1 MDETQKGNETTEQTS
16 FDVEA
21 APVEAAETPYTNDT
35 DFESAPLGALDDNQE
50 TTEDADTNAQ
60 ETCAA
65 GYDADEEQTASDI
78 DAVPADAADPQD
90 ADTEPESAQAP
101 LMPAFLTREEYEQ
114 VGDDPDP
121 LPEGFEVIDGG
132 MSDDPL
138 IEIAS
143 YAPQQHVHAPG
154 AMPGA
159 APAPQTAPYGAPAQ
173 AQPAL
178 SPNAP
183 NAQGAPEQTQKDPQ
197 TPEANG
203 PGAAQAVGAF
213 ITEGVGAV
221 RQVSAAKRAHASAR
235 EELEQLEQTILEQ
248 QDELAHRR
256 DIEERYS
263 QIIEEESARQ
273 DQAILNI
280 AQAKAAQDSI
290 RAAVDALKEKLAAV
304 READAQTEKRL
315 KAAVDAAEGKEASS
329 RESGTRLQR
338 RLDDAKKSLEK
349 AETEREVAIDT
360 AQRAID
366 TAATRLAT
374 LREEFAEVQ
383 RNPSANSAAYSV
395 RSNELQLEI
404 SDAAEELRQAQHALP
419 VITEEVERNLA
430 TARAMVEEAKKPIDA
445 AKRAHREVTN
455 EADEARDALDTA
467 NNAAAE
473 RQRELRDQIAAQE
486 KAIKEQDRLI
496 AGEQAEADDAQAVM
510 DEANDIHAHPEITEA
525 LEADLERNRAERAEQ
540 ASEVQEL
547 ADAERD
553 VRQRTHDSRV
563 RFMGAIGIGAAI
575 VLALIVLAWFI
586 FG

>member
-21 APVEAAETPYTNDT
+21 APVEAAEAPYTNDT

-50 TTEDADTNAQ
+50 TAEDADTNAR
-60 ETCAA
+60 ETYAA
-65 GYDADEEQTASDI
+65 DHDADEGQAAGGI
-78 DAVPADAADPQD
+78 GAVPAGAADPQD
-90 ADTEPESAQAP
+90 ADAEPTSAQAP

-143 YAPQQHVHAPG
+143 YAPQQHAHAPV

-159 APAPQTAPYGAPAQ
+159 APAPQAAPYGAPAQ
-173 AQPAL
+173 AEAPLPPAQPPVQ
-178 SPNAP
+178 S
-183 NAQGAPEQTQKDPQ
+183 APEQTQKGPQ
-197 TPEANG
+197 APEANG

-366 TAATRLAT
+366 AAAARLAT

-419 VITEEVERNLA
+419 VITEEVERSLA

-467 NNAAAE
+467 KNAAAE
-473 RQRELRDQIAAQE
+473 RQREIRDQIAAQE

>member
-21 APVEAAETPYTNDT
+21 APVEVAETPYTNDT
-35 DFESAPLGALDDNQE
+35 NFESAPLGALDDNQE
-50 TTEDADTNAQ
+50 TTEDADTNAR

-65 GYDADEEQTASDI
+65 GHDADEEQTAGDI
-78 DAVPADAADPQD
+78 DAVPAGAADPQD

-143 YAPQQHVHAPG
+143 YAPQQHVRAPG

-159 APAPQTAPYGAPAQ
+159 APAPQTAPYGAPAR
-173 AQPAL
+173 AQK
-178 SPNAP
+178 
-183 NAQGAPEQTQKDPQ
+183 GPQ

-273 DQAILNI
+273 NQAILNI

-366 TAATRLAT
+366 TAAARLAT

-404 SDAAEELRQAQHALP
+404 SDAAEELRQTQHALP

>member
-1 MDETQKGNETTEQTS
+1 MDETQKGNETTEQAS

-50 TTEDADTNAQ
+50 TTEDADTNAR

-65 GYDADEEQTASDI
+65 GYDADEEQTAGDI
-78 DAVPADAADPQD
+78 DAVPAGAANPQD

-159 APAPQTAPYGAPAQ
+159 APAPQTAPYGAPAR
-173 AQPAL
+173 A
-178 SPNAP
+178 
-183 NAQGAPEQTQKDPQ
+183 QKDPQ

-273 DQAILNI
+273 NQAILNI

-366 TAATRLAT
+366 TAAARLAT

>member
-21 APVEAAETPYTNDT
+21 APVEAAEAPYTNDT

-50 TTEDADTNAQ
+50 TAEDADTNAR

-65 GYDADEEQTASDI
+65 DHDADEGQAAGGI
-78 DAVPADAADPQD
+78 GAVPAGTADPQD
-90 ADTEPESAQAP
+90 ADAEPTSAQAP

-143 YAPQQHVHAPG
+143 YAPQQHAHAPV

-159 APAPQTAPYGAPAQ
+159 APAPQAAPYGAPAQ
-173 AQPAL
+173 AEAPLPPVQPPVQSAPAQMQK
-178 SPNAP
+178 SPQA
-183 NAQGAPEQTQKDPQ
+183 
-197 TPEANG
+197 PEANG

-366 TAATRLAT
+366 AAAARLAT

-419 VITEEVERNLA
+419 VITEEVERSLA

-467 NNAAAE
+467 KNAAAE
-473 RQRELRDQIAAQE
+473 RQREFRDQIAAQE

-575 VLALIVLAWFI
+575 VLALIVLARFI

>member
-21 APVEAAETPYTNDT
+21 APVEAAEAPYTNDT

-50 TTEDADTNAQ
+50 TAEDADTNAR

-65 GYDADEEQTASDI
+65 DHDADEGQAAGGI
-78 DAVPADAADPQD
+78 GAVPAGTADPQD
-90 ADTEPESAQAP
+90 ADAEPTSAQAP

-143 YAPQQHVHAPG
+143 YAPQQHAHTPV

-159 APAPQTAPYGAPAQ
+159 APAPQAAPYGAPAQ
-173 AQPAL
+173 AEAPLPPVQPPVQSAPAQMQK
-178 SPNAP
+178 SP
-183 NAQGAPEQTQKDPQ
+183 QAPE
-197 TPEANG
+197 ASG

-366 TAATRLAT
+366 AAAARLAT

-419 VITEEVERNLA
+419 VITEEVERSLT
-430 TARAMVEEAKKPIDA
+430 TARAIVEEAKKPIDA

-467 NNAAAE
+467 KNAAAE
-473 RQRELRDQIAAQE
+473 RQREIRDQIAAQE

>member
-50 TTEDADTNAQ
+50 TTEDADINAR

-65 GYDADEEQTASDI
+65 GYDADEEQTAGDI
-78 DAVPADAADPQD
+78 DAVPACAADPQD

-101 LMPAFLTREEYEQ
+101 LMPAFLTREEYER

-143 YAPQQHVHAPG
+143 YAPQQHVRAPG

-159 APAPQTAPYGAPAQ
+159 APAPQTAPYGAPAR
-173 AQPAL
+173 AHLAL
-178 SPNAP
+178 SPDAQ
-183 NAQGAPEQTQKDPQ
+183 NAQGAPEQAQKDPQ

-366 TAATRLAT
+366 TAAARLAT

-419 VITEEVERNLA
+419 VITEEVERSVA

-510 DEANDIHAHPEITEA
+510 DEVNDIHAHPEITEA

-553 VRQRTHDSRV
+553 VRQRTHASRV

>member
-21 APVEAAETPYTNDT
+21 APVEAAEAPYTNDT

-50 TTEDADTNAQ
+50 TAEDADTNAR
-60 ETCAA
+60 ETYAA
-65 GYDADEEQTASDI
+65 DHDADEGQAAGGI
-78 DAVPADAADPQD
+78 GAVPAGAADPQD
-90 ADTEPESAQAP
+90 ADAEPTSAQAP

-143 YAPQQHVHAPG
+143 YAPQQNMHAS
-154 AMPGA
+154 
-159 APAPQTAPYGAPAQ
+159 APAPMPHSAPAQ
-173 AQPAL
+173 AEAPLPPAQPPVQ
-178 SPNAP
+178 S
-183 NAQGAPEQTQKDPQ
+183 APEQTQKDPQ
-197 TPEANG
+197 APEANG

-290 RAAVDALKEKLAAV
+290 RAAVDALKEKLAAI

-366 TAATRLAT
+366 AAAARLAT

-419 VITEEVERNLA
+419 VITEEVERSLT

-467 NNAAAE
+467 KNAAAE
-473 RQRELRDQIAAQE
+473 RQREIRDQIAAQE

>member
-21 APVEAAETPYTNDT
+21 APVEAAEAPYTNDT

-50 TTEDADTNAQ
+50 TAEDADTNAR

-65 GYDADEEQTASDI
+65 DHDADEGQAAGGI
-78 DAVPADAADPQD
+78 GAVPAGTADPQD
-90 ADTEPESAQAP
+90 ADAEPTSAQAP

-143 YAPQQHVHAPG
+143 YAPQQHAHAPV

-159 APAPQTAPYGAPAQ
+159 APAPQAAPYGAPAQ
-173 AQPAL
+173 AEAPLPPVQPPVQSAPAQMQK
-178 SPNAP
+178 SPQA
-183 NAQGAPEQTQKDPQ
+183 
-197 TPEANG
+197 PEANG

-366 TAATRLAT
+366 AAAARLAT

-419 VITEEVERNLA
+419 VITEEVERSLT

-467 NNAAAE
+467 KNAAAE
-473 RQRELRDQIAAQE
+473 RQREIRDQIAAQE

>member
-21 APVEAAETPYTNDT
+21 APVEAAEAPYTNDT

-50 TTEDADTNAQ
+50 TAEDADTNAR

-65 GYDADEEQTASDI
+65 DHDADEGQAAGGI
-78 DAVPADAADPQD
+78 GAVPAGTADPQD
-90 ADTEPESAQAP
+90 ADAEPTSAQAP

-143 YAPQQHVHAPG
+143 YASQQHAHAPV

-159 APAPQTAPYGAPAQ
+159 APAPQAAPYGAPAQ
-173 AQPAL
+173 AEAPLPPVQPPVQSAPAQMQK
-178 SPNAP
+178 SP
-183 NAQGAPEQTQKDPQ
+183 QAPE
-197 TPEANG
+197 ASG

-366 TAATRLAT
+366 AAAARLAT

-419 VITEEVERNLA
+419 VITEEVERSLT

-467 NNAAAE
+467 KNAAAE
-473 RQRELRDQIAAQE
+473 RQREIRDQIAAQE

>member
-35 DFESAPLGALDDNQE
+35 DLESAPLGALDDNQE
-50 TTEDADTNAQ
+50 ATEDADTNAR

-65 GYDADEEQTASDI
+65 GYDADEEQTAGDI
-78 DAVPADAADPQD
+78 DAVPAGAADPQD

-159 APAPQTAPYGAPAQ
+159 APAPQTAPYGAPAR
-173 AQPAL
+173 AQPPL
-178 SPNAP
+178 SPDAP
-183 NAQGAPEQTQKDPQ
+183 NAQGAPEQAQKDPQ

-419 VITEEVERNLA
+419 VITEEVERSLA

-553 VRQRTHDSRV
+553 VRQRTHASRV

>member
-21 APVEAAETPYTNDT
+21 APVEAAEAPYTNDT

-50 TTEDADTNAQ
+50 TAEDADTNAR

-65 GYDADEEQTASDI
+65 DHDADEGQAAGGI
-78 DAVPADAADPQD
+78 GAVPAGTADPQD
-90 ADTEPESAQAP
+90 ADAEPTSAQAP

-143 YAPQQHVHAPG
+143 YAPQQHAHAPV

-159 APAPQTAPYGAPAQ
+159 APAPQAAPYGAPAQ
-173 AQPAL
+173 AEAPLPPVQPPVQSAPAQMQK
-178 SPNAP
+178 SPQA
-183 NAQGAPEQTQKDPQ
+183 
-197 TPEANG
+197 PEANG

-366 TAATRLAT
+366 AAAARLAT

-383 RNPSANSAAYSV
+383 RNPSANSAVYSV

-419 VITEEVERNLA
+419 VITEEVERSLA

-467 NNAAAE
+467 KNAAAE
-473 RQRELRDQIAAQE
+473 RQREIRDQIAAQE

-496 AGEQAEADDAQAVM
+496 AGEQAEADDAQVVM

>member
-21 APVEAAETPYTNDT
+21 APVEAAEAPYTNDT

-50 TTEDADTNAQ
+50 TAADADTNAR

-65 GYDADEEQTASDI
+65 DHDADEGQAAGGI
-78 DAVPADAADPQD
+78 GAVPAGTADPQD
-90 ADTEPESAQAP
+90 ADAEPTSAQAP

-143 YAPQQHVHAPG
+143 YAPQQHAHAPV

-159 APAPQTAPYGAPAQ
+159 APAPQAAPYGAPAQ
-173 AQPAL
+173 AEAPLPPVQPPVQSAPAQMQK
-178 SPNAP
+178 SPQA
-183 NAQGAPEQTQKDPQ
+183 
-197 TPEANG
+197 PEANG

-366 TAATRLAT
+366 AAAARLAT

-419 VITEEVERNLA
+419 VITEEVERSLA

-467 NNAAAE
+467 KNAAAE
-473 RQRELRDQIAAQE
+473 RQREIRDQIAAQE

>member
-21 APVEAAETPYTNDT
+21 APVEAAEAPYTNDT

-50 TTEDADTNAQ
+50 TAEDADTNAR
-60 ETCAA
+60 ETYAA
-65 GYDADEEQTASDI
+65 DHDADEGQAEGGI
-78 DAVPADAADPQD
+78 GAVPAGAADPQD
-90 ADTEPESAQAP
+90 ADAEPTSAQAP

-143 YAPQQHVHAPG
+143 YAPQQHAHAPV

-159 APAPQTAPYGAPAQ
+159 APAPQAAPYGAPAQ
-173 AQPAL
+173 AEAPLPPVQPPVQSAPAQMQK
-178 SPNAP
+178 SPQA
-183 NAQGAPEQTQKDPQ
+183 
-197 TPEANG
+197 PEANG

-366 TAATRLAT
+366 TAAARLAT

-419 VITEEVERNLA
+419 VITEEVERSLT

-467 NNAAAE
+467 KNAAAE
-473 RQRELRDQIAAQE
+473 RQREIRDQIAAQE

-540 ASEVQEL
+540 ASEVQQL

>member
-50 TTEDADTNAQ
+50 TAEDADTNAQ

-65 GYDADEEQTASDI
+65 GYDADEEQTAGDI
-78 DAVPADAADPQD
+78 DAVPAGAADPQD

-143 YAPQQHVHAPG
+143 YAPQQHAHAPG
-154 AMPGA
+154 ATPCA
-159 APAPQTAPYGAPAQ
+159 APAPQAAPYGAPAQ
-173 AQPAL
+173 AQPPL
-178 SPNAP
+178 SPDAP
-183 NAQGAPEQTQKDPQ
+183 NAQGAPEQAQKDPQ

-221 RQVSAAKRAHASAR
+221 RQVSAAKRAHANAR

-349 AETEREVAIDT
+349 AKTEREVAIDT

-366 TAATRLAT
+366 TAAARLAT

-419 VITEEVERNLA
+419 VITEEVERSLA

>member
-1 MDETQKGNETTEQTS
+1 M
-16 FDVEA
+16 
-21 APVEAAETPYTNDT
+21 
-35 DFESAPLGALDDNQE
+35 
-50 TTEDADTNAQ
+50 
-60 ETCAA
+60 
-65 GYDADEEQTASDI
+65 
-78 DAVPADAADPQD
+78 
-90 ADTEPESAQAP
+90 
-101 LMPAFLTREEYEQ
+101 
-114 VGDDPDP
+114 
-121 LPEGFEVIDGG
+121 
-132 MSDDPL
+132 
-138 IEIAS
+138 
-143 YAPQQHVHAPG
+143 
-154 AMPGA
+154 
-159 APAPQTAPYGAPAQ
+159 
-173 AQPAL
+173 
-178 SPNAP
+178 
-183 NAQGAPEQTQKDPQ
+183 
-197 TPEANG
+197 
-203 PGAAQAVGAF
+203 
-213 ITEGVGAV
+213 

-256 DIEERYS
+256 NIEERYS

-366 TAATRLAT
+366 AAAARLAT

-419 VITEEVERNLA
+419 VITEEVERSLA

-467 NNAAAE
+467 KNAAAE
-473 RQRELRDQIAAQE
+473 RQREIRDQIAAQE

>member
-21 APVEAAETPYTNDT
+21 APVEAAEAPYTNDT

-50 TTEDADTNAQ
+50 TAEDADTNAR

-65 GYDADEEQTASDI
+65 DHDADEGQAAGGI
-78 DAVPADAADPQD
+78 GAVPAGTADPQD
-90 ADTEPESAQAP
+90 ADAEPTSAQAP

-143 YAPQQHVHAPG
+143 YAPQQHAHAPV

-159 APAPQTAPYGAPAQ
+159 APAPQAAPYGAPAQ
-173 AQPAL
+173 AEAPLPPAQPPVQ
-178 SPNAP
+178 S
-183 NAQGAPEQTQKDPQ
+183 APEQTQKGPQ
-197 TPEANG
+197 APEANG

-366 TAATRLAT
+366 AAAARLAT

-419 VITEEVERNLA
+419 VITEEVERSLA

-467 NNAAAE
+467 KNAAAE
-473 RQRELRDQIAAQE
+473 RQREIRDQIAAQE

>member
-78 DAVPADAADPQD
+78 DAVPAGAADPQD

>member
-21 APVEAAETPYTNDT
+21 APVEAAEAPYTNDT

-50 TTEDADTNAQ
+50 TAEDADTNAR

-65 GYDADEEQTASDI
+65 DHDADEGQAAGGI
-78 DAVPADAADPQD
+78 GAVPAGTADPQD
-90 ADTEPESAQAP
+90 ADAEPTSAQAP

-143 YAPQQHVHAPG
+143 YAPQQHAHAPV

-159 APAPQTAPYGAPAQ
+159 APAPQAAPYGAPAQ
-173 AQPAL
+173 AEAPLPPVQPPVQSAPAQMQK
-178 SPNAP
+178 SP
-183 NAQGAPEQTQKDPQ
+183 QAPE
-197 TPEANG
+197 ASG

-366 TAATRLAT
+366 AAAARLAT

-419 VITEEVERNLA
+419 VITEEVERSLA

-467 NNAAAE
+467 KNAAAE
-473 RQRELRDQIAAQE
+473 RQREIRDQIAAQE

>member
-50 TTEDADTNAQ
+50 TTEDADTSAR

-65 GYDADEEQTASDI
+65 GYDADEEQTAGDI
-78 DAVPADAADPQD
+78 DAVPAGAADPQD

-159 APAPQTAPYGAPAQ
+159 APAPQTAPYGAPAR
-173 AQPAL
+173 AQPPL
-178 SPNAP
+178 SPDEP
-183 NAQGAPEQTQKDPQ
+183 NAQGAPEQVQKDPQ

-273 DQAILNI
+273 NQAILNI

-366 TAATRLAT
+366 TAAARLAT

>member
-35 DFESAPLGALDDNQE
+35 DFESAPPGALDDNQE
-50 TTEDADTNAQ
+50 TTEGADTNAR

-65 GYDADEEQTASDI
+65 GYDADEEQAAGDI
-78 DAVPADAADPQD
+78 DAVPAGAADPQD

-101 LMPAFLTREEYEQ
+101 LMPAFLTREEYER

-159 APAPQTAPYGAPAQ
+159 APAPQTAPYGAPAR
-173 AQPAL
+173 A
-178 SPNAP
+178 
-183 NAQGAPEQTQKDPQ
+183 QKDPQ

-349 AETEREVAIDT
+349 AETERGVAIDT

-366 TAATRLAT
+366 TAAARLAT

-419 VITEEVERNLA
+419 VITEEVERSVA

-510 DEANDIHAHPEITEA
+510 DEVNDIHAHPEITEA

-553 VRQRTHDSRV
+553 VRQRTHASRV
-563 RFMGAIGIGAAI
+563 RFMSAIGIGAAI

>member
-21 APVEAAETPYTNDT
+21 APVEAAEAPYTNDT

-50 TTEDADTNAQ
+50 TAEDADTNAR

-65 GYDADEEQTASDI
+65 DHDADEGQAAGGI
-78 DAVPADAADPQD
+78 DAVPAGTADPQD
-90 ADTEPESAQAP
+90 ADAEPTSAQAP

-159 APAPQTAPYGAPAQ
+159 APAPQTAPYGAPAR

-178 SPNAP
+178 SPDAP

-366 TAATRLAT
+366 AAAARLAT

-419 VITEEVERNLA
+419 VITEEVERSLA

-467 NNAAAE
+467 KNAAAE
-473 RQRELRDQIAAQE
+473 RQREIRDQIAAQE

>member
-21 APVEAAETPYTNDT
+21 APVEAAEAPYTNDT
-35 DFESAPLGALDDNQE
+35 DFESAPLGTLDDNQE
-50 TTEDADTNAQ
+50 TAEDADTNAR
-60 ETCAA
+60 ETYAA
-65 GYDADEEQTASDI
+65 DHDADEGQAEGGI
-78 DAVPADAADPQD
+78 GAVPAGAADPQD
-90 ADTEPESAQAP
+90 ADAEPTSAQAP

-143 YAPQQHVHAPG
+143 YAPQQHAHAPV

-159 APAPQTAPYGAPAQ
+159 APAPQAAPYGAPAQ
-173 AQPAL
+173 AQK
-178 SPNAP
+178 
-183 NAQGAPEQTQKDPQ
+183 GPQ
-197 TPEANG
+197 APEANG

-366 TAATRLAT
+366 AAAARLAT

-419 VITEEVERNLA
+419 VITEEVERSLT

-467 NNAAAE
+467 KNAAAE
-473 RQRELRDQIAAQE
+473 RQREIRDQIAAQE

-540 ASEVQEL
+540 ASEVQQL

>member
-21 APVEAAETPYTNDT
+21 APVEAAEAPYTNDT

-50 TTEDADTNAQ
+50 TAEDADTNAR

-65 GYDADEEQTASDI
+65 DHDADEGQAAGGI
-78 DAVPADAADPQD
+78 GAVPAGTADPQD
-90 ADTEPESAQAP
+90 ADAEPTSAQAP

-143 YAPQQHVHAPG
+143 YAPQQHAHAPV

-159 APAPQTAPYGAPAQ
+159 APAPQAAPYGAPAQ
-173 AQPAL
+173 AEAPLPPVQPPVQSAPAQMQK
-178 SPNAP
+178 SP
-183 NAQGAPEQTQKDPQ
+183 QAPE
-197 TPEANG
+197 ASG

-366 TAATRLAT
+366 AAAARLAM

-419 VITEEVERNLA
+419 VITEEVERSLT

-467 NNAAAE
+467 KNAAAE
-473 RQRELRDQIAAQE
+473 RQREIRDQIAAQE

>member
-21 APVEAAETPYTNDT
+21 APVEAAEAPYTNDT

-50 TTEDADTNAQ
+50 TAEDADTNAR

-65 GYDADEEQTASDI
+65 DHDADEGQAAGGI
-78 DAVPADAADPQD
+78 DAVPAGAADPQD
-90 ADTEPESAQAP
+90 ADAEPISAQAP

-143 YAPQQHVHAPG
+143 YAPQQHAHAPV

-159 APAPQTAPYGAPAQ
+159 APAPQAAPYGAPAQ
-173 AQPAL
+173 AHLAL
-178 SPNAP
+178 SP
-183 NAQGAPEQTQKDPQ
+183 D
-197 TPEANG
+197 
-203 PGAAQAVGAF
+203 AAQAVGAF

-366 TAATRLAT
+366 AAAARLAT

-419 VITEEVERNLA
+419 VITEEVERSLA

-467 NNAAAE
+467 KNAAAE
-473 RQRELRDQIAAQE
+473 RQREIRDQIAAQE

>member
-21 APVEAAETPYTNDT
+21 APVEAAEVPYTNDT

-50 TTEDADTNAQ
+50 TAEDADTNAR
-60 ETCAA
+60 ETYAA
-65 GYDADEEQTASDI
+65 DHDADEGQAAGGI
-78 DAVPADAADPQD
+78 GAVPAGAADPQD
-90 ADTEPESAQAP
+90 ADAEPTSAQAP

-143 YAPQQHVHAPG
+143 YAPQQNMHAS
-154 AMPGA
+154 
-159 APAPQTAPYGAPAQ
+159 APAPMPHSAPAQ
-173 AQPAL
+173 AEAPLPPAQPPVQ
-178 SPNAP
+178 S
-183 NAQGAPEQTQKDPQ
+183 APEQTQKGPQ
-197 TPEANG
+197 APEANG

-366 TAATRLAT
+366 AAAARLAT

-419 VITEEVERNLA
+419 VITEEVERSLA

-467 NNAAAE
+467 KNAAAE
-473 RQRELRDQIAAQE
+473 RQREIRDQIAAQE

>member
-21 APVEAAETPYTNDT
+21 APVEAAEAPYTNDT

-50 TTEDADTNAQ
+50 TAEDADTNAR
-60 ETCAA
+60 ETYAA
-65 GYDADEEQTASDI
+65 DHDADEGQAAGGLG
-78 DAVPADAADPQD
+78 AVPAGTADPQD
-90 ADTEPESAQAP
+90 ADAEPTSAQAP

-143 YAPQQHVHAPG
+143 YAPQQNMHAS
-154 AMPGA
+154 
-159 APAPQTAPYGAPAQ
+159 APAPMPHSAPAQ
-173 AQPAL
+173 AEAPLPPVQPPVQSAPAQMQK
-178 SPNAP
+178 SPQA
-183 NAQGAPEQTQKDPQ
+183 
-197 TPEANG
+197 PEANC

-366 TAATRLAT
+366 AAAARLAT

-419 VITEEVERNLA
+419 VITEEVERSLA

-467 NNAAAE
+467 KNAAAE
-473 RQRELRDQIAAQE
+473 RQREIRDQIAAQE

-525 LEADLERNRAERAEQ
+525 LEANLERNRAERAEQ

>member
-21 APVEAAETPYTNDT
+21 APVEAAEAPYTNDT

-50 TTEDADTNAQ
+50 TAEDADTNAR

-65 GYDADEEQTASDI
+65 DHDADEGQAAGGI
-78 DAVPADAADPQD
+78 GAVPAGAADPQD
-90 ADTEPESAQAP
+90 ADAEPTSAQAP

-143 YAPQQHVHAPG
+143 YAPQQHAHAPV

-159 APAPQTAPYGAPAQ
+159 APAPQAAPYGAPAQ
-173 AQPAL
+173 AEAPLPPVQPPVQSAPAQMQK
-178 SPNAP
+178 SPQA
-183 NAQGAPEQTQKDPQ
+183 
-197 TPEANG
+197 PEANG

-366 TAATRLAT
+366 AAAARLAT

-404 SDAAEELRQAQHALP
+404 SDAAEELRQAQHARP
-419 VITEEVERNLA
+419 VITEEVERSLA

-467 NNAAAE
+467 KNAAAE
-473 RQRELRDQIAAQE
+473 RQREIRDQIAAQE

>member
-50 TTEDADTNAQ
+50 TTEDADTNAR

-65 GYDADEEQTASDI
+65 GYDADEEQTAGDI
-78 DAVPADAADPQD
+78 DAVPAGAADPQD

-159 APAPQTAPYGAPAQ
+159 APAPQTAPYGAPAR
-173 AQPAL
+173 A
-178 SPNAP
+178 
-183 NAQGAPEQTQKDPQ
+183 QKDPQ

-273 DQAILNI
+273 NQAILNI

-366 TAATRLAT
+366 TAAARLAT

>member
-1 MDETQKGNETTEQTS
+1 MDETQKGNEATEQTS
-16 FDVEA
+16 CDMEA
-21 APVEAAETPYTNDT
+21 APVEAVDTPCTNDT
-35 DFESAPLGALDDNQE
+35 EPQGDSLDAAGSETMSSDEEELTGSADCAPLLDNE
-50 TTEDADTNAQ
+50 PKAAQ
-60 ETCAA
+60 
-65 GYDADEEQTASDI
+65 S
-78 DAVPADAADPQD
+78 
-90 ADTEPESAQAP
+90 P
-101 LMPAFLTREEYEQ
+101 LIPAFLTREEYEQ

-132 MSDDPL
+132 MSDDTL
-138 IEIAS
+138 VEIGGYSAQPHR
-143 YAPQQHVHAPG
+143 Y
-154 AMPGA
+154 
-159 APAPQTAPYGAPAQ
+159 APAQ
-173 AQPAL
+173 AAPAAP
-178 SPNAP
+178 SPAAAP
-183 NAQGAPEQTQKDPQ
+183 ADPLAPADMQEPPRAPEP
-197 TPEANG
+197 NG

-248 QDELAHRR
+248 QEELIHRR
-256 DIEERYS
+256 DIEERYG
-263 QIIEEESARQ
+263 QIIEDESARQ

-280 AQAKAAQDSI
+280 AQAKAAQESMRSAI
-290 RAAVDALKEKLAAV
+290 DALKEKLAAV
-304 READAQTEKRL
+304 READAQTERRL

-360 AQRAID
+360 AKRAID
-366 TAATRLAT
+366 AAEARLST

-419 VITEEVERNLA
+419 VITDEVERSLA
-430 TARAMVEEAKKPIDA
+430 TARAMVEEAKRPIDA

-455 EADEARDALDTA
+455 EADEARDALDSA
-467 NNAAAE
+467 KNAAAE

-486 KAIKEQDRLI
+486 KAVKEQERLI
-496 AGEQAEADDAQAVM
+496 AGEQAEADDAQAIM
-510 DEANDIHAHPEITEA
+510 DEANDIHAHPEVTLA

-553 VRQRTHDSRV
+553 VRQRTRDSRV
-563 RFMGAIGIGAAI
+563 RFMGAIGIGAAV
-575 VLALIVLAWFI
+575 VLVLIVLAWFI

>member
-21 APVEAAETPYTNDT
+21 APVEAAEAPYTNDT

-50 TTEDADTNAQ
+50 TAEDADTNAR

-65 GYDADEEQTASDI
+65 DHDADEGQAAGGI
-78 DAVPADAADPQD
+78 GAVPAGTADPQD
-90 ADTEPESAQAP
+90 TDAEPTSAQAP

-143 YAPQQHVHAPG
+143 YAPQQNMHASAPVP
-154 AMPGA
+154 MPHS
-159 APAPQTAPYGAPAQ
+159 APAQ
-173 AQPAL
+173 AEAPLPPVQPPVQSAPAQMQK
-178 SPNAP
+178 SPQA
-183 NAQGAPEQTQKDPQ
+183 
-197 TPEANG
+197 PEANG

-366 TAATRLAT
+366 AAAARLAT

-419 VITEEVERNLA
+419 VITEEVERSLA

-455 EADEARDALDTA
+455 EADETRDALDTA
-467 NNAAAE
+467 KNAAAE
-473 RQRELRDQIAAQE
+473 RQREIRDQIAAQE

>member
-21 APVEAAETPYTNDT
+21 APVEAAEAPYTNDT

-50 TTEDADTNAQ
+50 TAEDADTNAR

-65 GYDADEEQTASDI
+65 DHDADEGQAAGGI
-78 DAVPADAADPQD
+78 GAVPAGTADPQD
-90 ADTEPESAQAP
+90 ADAEPTSAQAP

-143 YAPQQHVHAPG
+143 YAPQQHAHAPV

-159 APAPQTAPYGAPAQ
+159 APAPQAAPYGAPAQ
-173 AQPAL
+173 AEAPLPPVQPPVQSAPAQMQK
-178 SPNAP
+178 SPQA
-183 NAQGAPEQTQKDPQ
+183 
-197 TPEANG
+197 PEANG

-366 TAATRLAT
+366 AAAARLAT

-419 VITEEVERNLA
+419 VITEEVERSLA

-455 EADEARDALDTA
+455 EADETRDALDTA
-467 NNAAAE
+467 KNAAAE
-473 RQRELRDQIAAQE
+473 RQREIRDQIAAQE

>member
-21 APVEAAETPYTNDT
+21 APVEAAEAPYTNDT

-50 TTEDADTNAQ
+50 TAEDADTNAR
-60 ETCAA
+60 ETYAA
-65 GYDADEEQTASDI
+65 DHDADEGQAAGGI
-78 DAVPADAADPQD
+78 GAVPAGAADPQD
-90 ADTEPESAQAP
+90 ADAEPTSAQAP

-132 MSDDPL
+132 MSDDTL

-143 YAPQQHVHAPG
+143 YAPQQNMHAS
-154 AMPGA
+154 
-159 APAPQTAPYGAPAQ
+159 APAPMPHSAPAQ
-173 AQPAL
+173 AEAPLPPAQPPVQ
-178 SPNAP
+178 S
-183 NAQGAPEQTQKDPQ
+183 APEQTQKGPQ
-197 TPEANG
+197 APEANG

-315 KAAVDAAEGKEASS
+315 KAAVDAAEGKETSS

-366 TAATRLAT
+366 AAAARLAT

-419 VITEEVERNLA
+419 VITEEVERSLA

-455 EADEARDALDTA
+455 DADEARDALDTA
-467 NNAAAE
+467 KNAAAE
-473 RQRELRDQIAAQE
+473 RQREIRDQIAAQE

>member
-21 APVEAAETPYTNDT
+21 APVEAAEAPYTNDT

-50 TTEDADTNAQ
+50 TAEDADTNAR

-65 GYDADEEQTASDI
+65 DHDADEGQAAGGI
-78 DAVPADAADPQD
+78 GAVPAGTADPLD
-90 ADTEPESAQAP
+90 ADAEPTSAQAP

-143 YAPQQHVHAPG
+143 YAPQQHAHAPV

-159 APAPQTAPYGAPAQ
+159 APAPQAAPYGAPAQ
-173 AQPAL
+173 AEAPLPPVQPPVQSAPAQMQK
-178 SPNAP
+178 SPQA
-183 NAQGAPEQTQKDPQ
+183 
-197 TPEANG
+197 PEANG

-366 TAATRLAT
+366 AAAARLAT

-419 VITEEVERNLA
+419 VITEEVERSLA

-467 NNAAAE
+467 KNAAAE
-473 RQRELRDQIAAQE
+473 RQREIRDQIAAQE

>member
-35 DFESAPLGALDDNQE
+35 DFESAPPGALDDNQE

-65 GYDADEEQTASDI
+65 GYDADEEQTAGDI
-78 DAVPADAADPQD
+78 DAVPAGAADPQD

-178 SPNAP
+178 SPDAP
-183 NAQGAPEQTQKDPQ
+183 NAQGAPEQAQKDPQ

-366 TAATRLAT
+366 TAAARLAT

-419 VITEEVERNLA
+419 VITEEVERSVA

-563 RFMGAIGIGAAI
+563 RFMGTIGIGAAI

>member
-21 APVEAAETPYTNDT
+21 APVEAAEAPYTNDT

-50 TTEDADTNAQ
+50 TAEDADTNAR

-65 GYDADEEQTASDI
+65 DHDADEGQAAGGI
-78 DAVPADAADPQD
+78 GAVPAGTADPQD
-90 ADTEPESAQAP
+90 TDAEPTSAQAP

-143 YAPQQHVHAPG
+143 YAPQQHAHAPV

-159 APAPQTAPYGAPAQ
+159 APAPQAAPYGAPAQ
-173 AQPAL
+173 AEAPLPPVQPPVQSAPAQMQK
-178 SPNAP
+178 SPQA
-183 NAQGAPEQTQKDPQ
+183 
-197 TPEANG
+197 PEANG

-366 TAATRLAT
+366 AAAARLAT

-419 VITEEVERNLA
+419 VITEEVERSLA

-467 NNAAAE
+467 KNAAAE
-473 RQRELRDQIAAQE
+473 RQREIRDQIAAQE

>member
-21 APVEAAETPYTNDT
+21 APVEAAEAPYTNDT

-50 TTEDADTNAQ
+50 TAEDADTNAR

-65 GYDADEEQTASDI
+65 DHDVDEGQAAGGI
-78 DAVPADAADPQD
+78 GAVPAGTADPQD
-90 ADTEPESAQAP
+90 ADAEPTSAQAP

-143 YAPQQHVHAPG
+143 YAPQQHAHAPV

-159 APAPQTAPYGAPAQ
+159 APAPQAAPYGAPAQ
-173 AQPAL
+173 AEAPLPPVQPPVQSAPAQMQK
-178 SPNAP
+178 SP
-183 NAQGAPEQTQKDPQ
+183 QAPE
-197 TPEANG
+197 ASG

-366 TAATRLAT
+366 AAAARLAT

-419 VITEEVERNLA
+419 VITEEVERSLA

-467 NNAAAE
+467 KNAAAE
-473 RQRELRDQIAAQE
+473 RQREIRDQIAAQE

>member
-21 APVEAAETPYTNDT
+21 APVEAAEAPYTNDT

-50 TTEDADTNAQ
+50 TAEDADTNAR

-65 GYDADEEQTASDI
+65 DHDADEGQAAGGI
-78 DAVPADAADPQD
+78 GAVPAGTADPQD
-90 ADTEPESAQAP
+90 ADAEPTSAQAP

-143 YAPQQHVHAPG
+143 YAPQQHAHAPV

-159 APAPQTAPYGAPAQ
+159 APAPQAAPYGAPAQ
-173 AQPAL
+173 AEAPLPPVQPPVQSAPAQMQK
-178 SPNAP
+178 SPQA
-183 NAQGAPEQTQKDPQ
+183 
-197 TPEANG
+197 PEANG

-290 RAAVDALKEKLAAV
+290 RAAVDALKEKLTAV

-366 TAATRLAT
+366 AAAARLAT

-419 VITEEVERNLA
+419 VITEEVERSLA

-467 NNAAAE
+467 KNAAAE
-473 RQRELRDQIAAQE
+473 RQREIRDQIAAQE

>member
-1 MDETQKGNETTEQTS
+1 MDETQKGNETTGQTS

-21 APVEAAETPYTNDT
+21 APVEAAEAPYTNDT

-50 TTEDADTNAQ
+50 TAEDADTNAR
-60 ETCAA
+60 ETYAA
-65 GYDADEEQTASDI
+65 DHDADEGQAAGGI
-78 DAVPADAADPQD
+78 GAVPAGAADPQD
-90 ADTEPESAQAP
+90 ADAEPTSAQAP

-143 YAPQQHVHAPG
+143 YAPQQNMHAS
-154 AMPGA
+154 
-159 APAPQTAPYGAPAQ
+159 APAPMPHSAPAQ
-173 AQPAL
+173 AEAPLPPAQPPVQ
-178 SPNAP
+178 S
-183 NAQGAPEQTQKDPQ
+183 APEQTQKGPQ

-366 TAATRLAT
+366 AAAARLAT

-419 VITEEVERNLA
+419 VITEEVERSLT

-467 NNAAAE
+467 KNAAAE
-473 RQRELRDQIAAQE
+473 RQREIRDQIAAQE